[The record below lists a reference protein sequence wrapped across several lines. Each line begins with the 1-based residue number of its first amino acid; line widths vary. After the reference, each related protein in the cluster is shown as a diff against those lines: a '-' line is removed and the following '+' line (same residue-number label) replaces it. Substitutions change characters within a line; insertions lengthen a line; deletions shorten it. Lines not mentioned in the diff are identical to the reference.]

1 MLPKKPKT
9 RYTQAMGL
17 IAFAV
22 GLYALV
28 NHLSVI
34 GSVFHFLTDLL
45 QPLIV
50 GAILAI
56 FFSTCP
62 CAVWSAFFFRFQTK
76 RRWKVRERA
85 NEVFSLII
93 TYVGGFLLI
102 FLVLYIV
109 IPQLVETIP
118 GIVSSAESAW
128 PRFIAFLQSHNM
140 DTQQLENW
148 MSSFDLG
155 LILTKVWENY
165 AQIIETSL
173 SAVSSVASVFTIA
186 VTGFVISIYILSN
199 KKKLLNQGLR
209 ILYAYVGKKYADK
222 LCAVAA
228 LTNQTF
234 SNFISGQCVE
244 AVILGCMFF
253 ITMSILQLPYSLVIS
268 VFIAFMALIPY
279 VGAFLGCVVGA
290 LLIVIVSPMKAL
302 IFIIT
307 FFVLQQLE
315 GQLIY
320 PKVVGSSVGLPAIWI
335 FGVRLCRRQAV
346 RHCRHAL
353 LYPPGLC
360 VVFSAASECQSQIRK
375 AAPFR
380 DGGGGAGDG
389 KRRCLAQYSRFHPP
403 GFMQPRGIAF
413 SLRHRTGFFPIP
425 PCR

>member
-50 GAILAI
+50 GAILA
-56 FFSTCP
+56 FFLNVP
-62 CAVWSAFFFRFQTK
+62 MRGLERLFFRFQTK

-279 VGAFLGCVVGA
+279 VGAFFRLRGGCASDCHCQPHEGADFYHYLLRAAAAGRTADLSEGGRQLGGA
-290 LLIVIVSPMKAL
+290 SGHLD
-302 IFIIT
+302 
-307 FFVLQQLE
+307 
-315 GQLIY
+315 
-320 PKVVGSSVGLPAIWI
+320 

-380 DGGGGAGDG
+380 DGGGGVGDG